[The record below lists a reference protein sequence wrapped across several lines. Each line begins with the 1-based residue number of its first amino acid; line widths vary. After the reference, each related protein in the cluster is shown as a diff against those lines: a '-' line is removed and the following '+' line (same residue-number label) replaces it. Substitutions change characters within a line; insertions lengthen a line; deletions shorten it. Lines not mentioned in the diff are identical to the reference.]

1 MVARPFADYVHDD
14 PPLAERQHALL
25 GRVAGPIGRA
35 LPGVVAELLDR
46 IGEGCADGLGRWVAC
61 CWACRLNLT
70 RYQRVAQRRSV
81 QGRHEASWAVVGL
94 LILLRI

>member
-14 PPLAERQHALL
+14 PPLVERQHALL

-46 IGEGCADGLGRWVAC
+46 IGEGCAGGLLLGL
-61 CWACRLNLT
+61 RLNLT
-70 RYQRVAQRRSV
+70 RYQRVAQGGLCRAATRP
-81 QGRHEASWAVVGL
+81 SWAVVGL
-94 LILLRI
+94 LILLRT

>member
-1 MVARPFADYVHDD
+1 MMVARPFADYVHDD

-46 IGEGCADGLGRWVAC
+46 IGEGCAGGLLLGL
-61 CWACRLNLT
+61 RLNLT
-70 RYQRVAQRRSV
+70 RYQRVAQ
-81 QGRHEASWAVVGL
+81 GGL
-94 LILLRI
+94 CRAATRPRGPW